1 MERYP
6 GDDPELAEE
15 ELFADPDEVDV
26 SMDDELDDRLLSAQ
40 EDDEDY

>member
-26 SMDDELDDRLLSAQ
+26 SMDDELDDRLLSGQ